1 MQPSVNCLS
10 WRVMLL
16 SQTVL
21 HCLLNQVINWCFKKV
36 YFPVSSTKKWITINF
51 RSFLVLKVTR
61 DCWKTSC
68 WAHRFNHTNLQA
80 SLSHFDCCF
89 CPCCYRNRS
98 HCQKWKD
105 DNHLEKKKKLGTQ
118 IKIILKALS
127 RILVLFPFY
136 KRDSQKQSTEVKAM
150 LYISGET
157 SNSIF
162 PQLSF

>member
-1 MQPSVNCLS
+1 M
-10 WRVMLL
+10 
-16 SQTVL
+16 
-21 HCLLNQVINWCFKKV
+21 
-36 YFPVSSTKKWITINF
+36 SSTQNESGLLLGVSWY
-51 RSFLVLKVTR
+51 LKSLGTAGKHHVEPTGL
-61 DCWKTSC
+61 T
-68 WAHRFNHTNLQA
+68 TNLQA
-80 SLSHFDCCF
+80 SLSLFIVASL

-105 DNHLEKKKKLGTQ
+105 DNHREKKKKLGTQ

-127 RILVLFPFY
+127 RILVLLSFY
-136 KRDSQKQSTEVKAM
+136 KRDSQKPSTEVKAM